1 MRLVKVSAPQGKAS
15 ELLKIAFACGIS
27 ELSVHAVQQH
37 KPGSDPV
44 VRDVID
50 AQVSTPE
57 AAAFVEA
64 LVNASFFNRRDY
76 AIEVR
81 EPRSI
86 LKSTKTRKITRPV
99 PAPVL
104 DIDQELWQFTH
115 VTYSFVVR
123 VFVAALLL
131 SYGLVEDNPLFII
144 GGLVFLPFMPIVLAF
159 SYGLMTRQWQLVAH
173 AVSAL
178 VAGTSL
184 VIAAGL
190 GVAAIVDPP
199 MMFDKFPPIAAGL
212 CFSFAIGVAAAI
224 GTADDVGHRQLL
236 GLAAASQLAILPAWF
251 GISLVFGF
259 SGDELPQRLLAFG
272 GNIAAILTGS
282 VAVYGTLSIGGEV
295 VHRVARR
302 KEYEL

>member
-159 SYGLMTRQWQLVAH
+159 SYGLMTRQWAARRARSVCFGRGYLARHCRGARGGRDRGSAH
-173 AVSAL
+173 DVRQISADRSGSML
-178 VAGTSL
+178 LFCDRCRSGNRDGRRRRTSPTPGPRGRL
-184 VIAAGL
+184 SACHTAGL
-190 GVAAIVDPP
+190 VRH
-199 MMFDKFPPIAAGL
+199 FPRIRI
-212 CFSFAIGVAAAI
+212 F
-224 GTADDVGHRQLL
+224 R
-236 GLAAASQLAILPAWF
+236 
-251 GISLVFGF
+251 
-259 SGDELPQRLLAFG
+259 
-272 GNIAAILTGS
+272 
-282 VAVYGTLSIGGEV
+282 
-295 VHRVARR
+295 
-302 KEYEL
+302 